1 MDLSIGIKLIIAA
14 VLGGLIGL
22 EREIRDKPAG
32 LRTNM
37 LVCMGATQ
45 FMVVSMKAAQL
56 FGGDPMRIAAQ
67 IITGIGFLGA
77 GAVLHSH
84 GFVVGLTTAATIWVV
99 AGVGMALGAGMYGTA
114 VAASVMAVV
123 TLSLF
128 SMVERRINAGRQG
141 FQYHVT
147 VKEIDAG
154 LKAIQR
160 SLQSQSTAAADL
172 SYKRDGLYYRISFH
186 ITAQPDANHE
196 LMRSMA
202 SEAAI
207 VEVETNA
214 HVD

>member
-1 MDLSIGIKLIIAA
+1 MDFSIAFKLIIAA
-14 VLGGLIGL
+14 LLGGLIGL

-37 LVCMGATQ
+37 LVCMGASQ
-45 FMVVSMKAAQL
+45 FMVISMKAAQM

-84 GFVVGLTTAATIWVV
+84 GFVMGLTTAATIWVV

-114 VAASVMAVV
+114 VAASVIAVV

-128 SMVERRINAGRQG
+128 SMVERRLNRGRQG

-147 VKEIDAG
+147 VKDIDAG

-160 SLQSQSTAAADL
+160 SLQSQRAAAADL
-172 SYKRDGLYYRISFH
+172 SFKRDGLHYRISFH
-186 ITAQPDANHE
+186 TTALPDMNHE
-196 LMRSMA
+196 LMRLMA
-202 SEAAI
+202 SEVAI